1 MEAMVGMPSYFKEK
15 FLIKEKRKLIEGDK
29 NFGKNYSRFTNK
41 AKPNTVCVKATHEQ
55 HNIKVAS
62 MERMAAANKR

>member
-1 MEAMVGMPSYFKEK
+1 MAK
-15 FLIKEKRKLIEGDK
+15 IIA
-29 NFGKNYSRFTNK
+29 RFTNK
-41 AKPNTVCVKATHEQ
+41 AKPITVCVKATHGQ